1 METDA
6 LKAFRY
12 ITGPLSPDAERAVA
26 RAKELKAFRYITG
39 PLSPDAERAVA
50 RAKDVAQRALP
61 QRAADSGAGQSQ
73 FRSDRTNVA
82 LTVDPRANMVVAR
95 VIDGDTGQ
103 LIRQLPSQATV
114 QFVAESRA
122 MLGQEVDAKYKEA
135 SAHAGADPE
144 QPPQTQV
151 TV

>member
-12 ITGPLSPDAERAVA
+12 ITGPLSPGAEQAVA
-26 RAKELKAFRYITG
+26 RAKNM
-39 PLSPDAERAVA
+39 
-50 RAKDVAQRALP
+50 AQRAQQP
-61 QRAADSGAGQSQ
+61 AYKGAEQSQ
-73 FRSDRTNVA
+73 FRSDGTKVA
-82 LTVDPRANMVVAR
+82 LTVDTTANMVIAR
-95 VIDGDTGQ
+95 VIDRDTGQ

-114 QFVAESRA
+114 EFVAASRA

-135 SAHAGADPE
+135 SAHAEADPE
-144 QPPQTQV
+144 QPSQTQV